1 MCSLVMVGR
10 RRKEE
15 ESRRE
20 SILLCPEKVTQ
31 IRSRQKEAKNERSQQ
46 KGKSR
51 IPFLYFYFF
60 GLQTTAGTSL
70 VQIRMKWSQNQ
81 WVPPHSPPLQQWCMG
96 KVWNTLTQ
104 TAREVGEWVFQCRR
118 SKQDCCGNNAEE
130 QSPTEYPKR
139 VNGRLDPQIQHTKN
153 LLRHVCRSHC

>member
-81 WVPPHSPPLQQWCMG
+81 WVPPPTPLPCSNG
-96 KVWNTLTQ
+96 VWEKYGIPLHRQREKSENGCSNVEEVSRIAVETTQKSSHQRNTLNVLM
-104 TAREVGEWVFQCRR
+104 VGLIHKY
-118 SKQDCCGNNAEE
+118 SILK
-130 QSPTEYPKR
+130 TY
-139 VNGRLDPQIQHTKN
+139 
-153 LLRHVCRSHC
+153 